1 MRLAHT
7 QVWPVLRNFEATTSR
22 TAASRSAS
30 SKTRNGAWPPSS
42 SDTRFTVLRRL
53 RRQQDADLGAAGE
66 GELANRRIVEEHA
79 DTAAGSAVVSTWN
92 TSAGPPASRHSSSR
106 RSAVSGDC
114 SAGFSTTVQPAASA
128 GAALRV
134 TIAAGKF
141 HGVTA

>member
-1 MRLAHT
+1 MRLAQT

-42 SDTRFTVLRRL
+42 SETRFTVFAACAASRMPTSVLPVKVSLRI
-53 RRQQDADLGAAGE
+53 AGSSKNTAE
-66 GELANRRIVEEHA
+66 
-79 DTAAGSAVVSTWN
+79 TAAGSAVVSTWN
-92 TSAGPPASRHSSSR
+92 TSAGPPASRHSSSS